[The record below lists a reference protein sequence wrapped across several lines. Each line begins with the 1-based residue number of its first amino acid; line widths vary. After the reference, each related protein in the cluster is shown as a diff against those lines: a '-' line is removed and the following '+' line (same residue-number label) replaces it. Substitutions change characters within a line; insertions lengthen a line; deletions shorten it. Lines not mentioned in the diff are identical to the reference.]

1 MVANSSFK
9 QELLLREY
17 GINVQN
23 IVKYILTLPDKADRT
38 RSAQLLVN
46 LMAKLNPS
54 IRDIQD
60 SQQKLWNHLYV
71 MSDAKLD
78 IDSPYPLSPME
89 YLNEKP
95 QRMEL
100 PAKPPKYKHYGKNV
114 EHLIE
119 KAIQIEDPQEKEAAI
134 ISLGK
139 LMKTL
144 YKTYNRDNITDEIIV
159 NNLRELSNGKLNIE
173 LAYVESNNLFD
184 SNVKATGPSA
194 QNYQKENQNTGQQR
208 KKQQNQQNQ
217 RKKQQSQQNQ

>member
-23 IVKYILTLPDKADRT
+23 IVKYILTVPDKADRT
-38 RSAQLLVN
+38 RLAHLLVN

-54 IRDIQD
+54 MREIQD
-60 SQQKLWNHLYV
+60 SQQKFWNHLYV

-78 IDSPYPLSPME
+78 VDSPFPLSAME

-100 PAKPPKYKHYGKNV
+100 PTQVPSYKHYGKNV
-114 EHLIE
+114 EHLIQRAVQLE
-119 KAIQIEDPQEKEAAI
+119 NPQERENAI
-134 ISLGK
+134 ISIGK

-144 YKTYNRDNITDEIIV
+144 YKTYNRDNITDEIIL
-159 NNLRELSNGKLNIE
+159 NNLRELSKGKLDMD
-173 LAYVESNNLFD
+173 LAYIEANNLFD
-184 SNVKATGPSA
+184 SNVKAGGSGNYSNQ
-194 QNYQKENQNTGQQR
+194 QNNQQNMQR
-208 KKQQNQQNQ
+208 KKQNQNQNQNQNQ
-217 RKKQQSQQNQ
+217 RRKQ

>member
-1 MVANSSFK
+1 MVSHTSFK

-54 IRDIQD
+54 IREIQD

-78 IDSPYPLSPME
+78 VDSPYPLSAME

-100 PAKPPKYKHYGKNV
+100 PAKPPRYKHYGKNV
-114 EHLIE
+114 EHLIQ
-119 KAIQIEDPQEKEAAI
+119 KAIQIEDPQEKEAAM

-144 YKTYNRDNITDEIIV
+144 YKTYNRDNITDEIIL
-159 NNLRELSNGKLNIE
+159 NNLRELSRGQLDMDLN
-173 LAYVESNNLFD
+173 YVESNNLFD
-184 SNVKATGPSA
+184 STVKPTGPNY

-208 KKQQNQQNQ
+208 KKQPMNQQ
-217 RKKQQSQQNQ
+217 RKKQQNQQ